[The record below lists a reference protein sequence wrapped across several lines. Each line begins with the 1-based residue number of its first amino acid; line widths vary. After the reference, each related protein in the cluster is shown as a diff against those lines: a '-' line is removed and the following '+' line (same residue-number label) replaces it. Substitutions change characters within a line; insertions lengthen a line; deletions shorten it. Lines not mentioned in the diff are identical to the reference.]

1 MLWSEAFLVYE
12 AYFSFDLFESI
23 IPDSKLPTDYKCISH
38 DEVHNV
44 SGMAVKIVNEFND
57 ERIVLLN
64 EKQHHNL

>member
-1 MLWSEAFLVYE
+1 MRHISVLIYSKVY
-12 AYFSFDLFESI
+12 SPTQVILKT
-23 IPDSKLPTDYKCISH
+23 KLPTDYKCISH
-38 DEVHNV
+38 DKVHNV

>member
-12 AYFSFDLFESI
+12 AYFSFDLI
-23 IPDSKLPTDYKCISH
+23 LKTKLPTDYKCISH
-38 DEVHNV
+38 DKVHNV